1 MASAPQPTLPLFY
14 NDLMPLNSRDHA
26 AWRTRGIDSAEFLK
40 GAHAIPLT
48 VDEFVEA
55 QRDLPIVFSAGP
67 DPLPLALMGL
77 NEGVNTFVD
86 DKGKIADPVYLPAY
100 VRRYP
105 FMLAKL
111 TPEAS
116 ELSLCFDP
124 TSEAVG
130 AYSEGE
136 PLFGGDSQ
144 PSDNTRRI
152 LEFCD
157 SFEQAGQ
164 RTKAFIDEL
173 KANDL
178 LMDGEIAITLNDRP
192 DQSFTYRGFQ
202 MVNREKLAEIPAEK
216 LETWNKNGFL
226 MIVYAHLFS
235 LDQMRKIFGRQ
246 VDQGKGP
253 SLEAVA
259 AAPAS

>member
-14 NDLMPLNSRDHA
+14 QDLMPLNSRDHA
-26 AWRTRGIDSAEFLK
+26 SWKTKGIDSAGFLK

-55 QRDLPIVFSAGP
+55 QRDLPIVFSAGE

-77 NEGVNTFVD
+77 NEGVNTYVGD
-86 DKGKIADPVYLPAY
+86 DGKIGEAVYLPAY

-111 TPEAS
+111 SPEAT

-124 TSEAVG
+124 TSDAVG
-130 AYSEGE
+130 SFSEGE
-136 PLFGGDSQ
+136 PLFGGDNE
-144 PSDNTRRI
+144 PSDNTKRI

-164 RTKAFIDEL
+164 RTKAFIEEL

-178 LMDGEIAITLNDRP
+178 LMDGEIAITLNDKP
-192 DQSFTYRGFQ
+192 DQPFTYRGFQ
-202 MVNREKLAEIPAEK
+202 MVNREKLAEVSADK
-216 LETWNKNGFL
+216 LEIWNKNGFL
-226 MIVYAHLFS
+226 MIVHAHLFS
-235 LDQMRKIFGRQ
+235 LDQMRKIFARQ

-253 SLEAVA
+253 NMQ
-259 AAPAS
+259 APASVN